1 MPSVKAANG
10 TGTIKQRPSG
20 LWEARFWATMPDE
33 SRKRLSKYGRRKRD
47 CQAWLNEM
55 RYREQNGEASA
66 ESDLTLIV
74 WMRLWLKQYLP
85 DIRASTRASYD
96 AVINRHLAVNRVA
109 DIKLRDLTTDHL
121 QSFFNELTASGRLDG
136 RGGLSAKTV
145 RNIYLVLHK
154 ALRQAVGNRL
164 IRLNPAEYV
173 ALPKVRRS
181 EVQLLSDDEVRRIL
195 TACRGKRWEC
205 GIVILLFCGLR
216 LSEMLALRT
225 DSMVQ
230 LDGRDFLRVEFALK
244 REQLVD
250 VPVGKPKTVL
260 KLGELKTEGSRRLVP
275 LLPEVVESIQRNLA
289 RQQEDAEKSYGLYQ
303 ANPFLV
309 SNTLG
314 GFADSTTFRKFFK
327 QMLEKAGINRRVR
340 IHDCRHYY
348 CSLAMRSASTSP
360 NGADLSLVK
369 KCLGHSISSAV
380 TEQVYLHAT
389 AQDQYRIAESMRQT
403 VAGLFPQNS
412 FISGGGD
419 PAAERTLLCQNQI
432 HHG

>member
-1 MPSVKAANG
+1 MPSVKAPNG
-10 TGTIKQRPSG
+10 SGTIIQRADG
-20 LWEARFWATMPDE
+20 LWEARFWATMPDG

-96 AVINRHLAVNRVA
+96 AVINRHLAVHRVA

-195 TACRGKRWEC
+195 SACRGKRWEC

-216 LSEMLALRT
+216 LSEMLALRAN
-225 DSMVQ
+225 SMVQ

-275 LLPEVVESIQRNLA
+275 LLPEVVESIRQNLG
-289 RQQEDAEKSYGLYQ
+289 RQQEAADNSYNLYQ

-309 SNTLG
+309 ANTLG
-314 GFADSTTFRKFFK
+314 GFVDSTTFRKFFK
-327 QMLEKAGINRRVR
+327 QILAKAGINRRVR

-348 CSLAMRSASTSP
+348 CSLAVRSASTSP

-369 KCLGHSISSAV
+369 KCLGHSVSSAV
-380 TEQVYLHAT
+380 TEQVYLHTT
-389 AQDQYRIAESMRQT
+389 AEDQFRIAESMSQT
-403 VAGLFPQNS
+403 VAGLYPPN
-412 FISGGGD
+412 
-419 PAAERTLLCQNQI
+419 
-432 HHG
+432 